1 MTAAPLIVPDAARGL
16 ARGTSTLAHH
26 LTQNGSALRR
36 RRVHPE
42 VVHVTAEC
50 WPFARSGGLGEAVA
64 TLAAAQARTGARPVV
79 VMPLYRSVRSTA
91 GRLAPVGPRF
101 SVCFGSRSETV
112 RLFCSSAGSN
122 GVRVFFAEHDGF
134 FDRPGLY
141 GENGSDYSD
150 NALRFACLARAALE
164 AIPLIAPSA
173 DVVHAHDWHASLV
186 PMLLRTGL
194 DRDPRFSRLSVVLSV
209 HNAAF
214 QGHFPRRVLGDLGLL
229 ATQFD
234 WGTAEWYGELN
245 LLKGGVALAD
255 AAVAVSPTYSH
266 ELQTPEGGFGLHE
279 TFRALGN
286 RLCGVV
292 NGIDTELWDPA
303 SDTEIVARFS
313 AADLT
318 GKGSCKAALQRA
330 YGLPVAAGVPLVG
343 MCARLTEQKGFDL
356 VLAAL
361 EHVENTQFIIVGEGE
376 ARFAD
381 GLARLA
387 ARRRDRFAVDLTFRD
402 ATEHHLLAGADCVLL
417 PSRYEPCG
425 LTQMRA
431 QRYGAVPIARRV
443 GGLADTIRNELTG
456 FLFDD
461 YSVEAL
467 LSAVRRAL
475 DVYANR
481 PRWKRI
487 VRAAMRQDFG
497 WQRSVAR
504 YRDVYRG
511 AMERRRSVRQSLA
524 GSTQDG

>member
-1 MTAAPLIVPDAARGL
+1 M
-16 ARGTSTLAHH
+16 
-26 LTQNGSALRR
+26 Q
-36 RRVHPE
+36 PE

-50 WPFARSGGLGEAVA
+50 WPFARTGGLGEAVA
-64 TLAAAQARTGARPVV
+64 TLAAAQDRSGCRTTV
-79 VMPLYRSVRSTA
+79 VMPLYRAVRDSGA
-91 GRLAPVGPRF
+91 SLAPIGRPF
-101 SVCFGSRSETV
+101 TILLGSRSETV
-112 RLFCSSAGSN
+112 RLFCGSAGGD
-122 GVRVFFAEHDGF
+122 GVRVVFVEHDGF

-141 GENGSDYSD
+141 GENGADYGD

-164 AIPLIAPSA
+164 AVPLTAPSA

-214 QGHFPRRVLGDLGLL
+214 QGHFPRRALGDLGLL
-229 ATQFD
+229 ATLFD
-234 WGTAEWYGELN
+234 WGTADWYGELN
-245 LLKGGVALAD
+245 LLKGGVTLAD
-255 AAVAVSPTYSH
+255 AVVAVSPTYSN
-266 ELQTPEGGFGLHE
+266 ELRTPEGGFGLHE

-292 NGIDTELWDPA
+292 NGIDTDLWDPA
-303 SDTEIVARFS
+303 SDPEIAARFS

-318 GKGSCKAALQRA
+318 GKGVCKAVLQRR
-330 YGLPVAAGVPLVG
+330 YGLPAAADVPLIA

-361 EHVENTQFIIVGEGE
+361 EQMQDAQVIIVGEGE
-376 ARFAD
+376 VRFVD

-387 ARRRDRFAVDLTFRD
+387 ARPSDRIAVDFTFRD

-443 GGLADTIRNELTG
+443 GGLADTIQHEVTG

-467 LSAVRRAL
+467 VAAVRHAL
-475 DVYANR
+475 EVYGNR

-487 VRAAMRQDFG
+487 ARAAMRQDFG

-504 YRDVYRG
+504 YSDVYRG
-511 AMERRRSVRQSLA
+511 ATERRRSVRQSHS

>member
-1 MTAAPLIVPDAARGL
+1 MTAAPLTVPDAARGL
-16 ARGTSTLAHH
+16 ARGANTLAHH
-26 LTQNGSALRR
+26 PARNRSASMSG
-36 RRVHPE
+36 RVQPE

-50 WPFARSGGLGEAVA
+50 WPFARTGGLGEAVA
-64 TLAAAQARTGARPVV
+64 TLASAQERSGTHSVV
-79 VMPLYRSVRSTA
+79 IMPLYRSVRAVAKS
-91 GRLAPVGPRF
+91 LVPVGQPHRIRL
-101 SVCFGSRSETV
+101 GSRSEVV
-112 RLFCSSAGSN
+112 RLFHSSSGSD
-122 GVRVFFAEHDGF
+122 GVRVFFVEHDDF

-141 GENGSDYSD
+141 GDNGADYRD
-150 NALRFACLARAALE
+150 NVLRFACLSRAALE
-164 AIPLIAPSA
+164 AIPVIAPTA
-173 DVVHAHDWHASLV
+173 DVVHTHDWHASLV

-194 DRDPRFSRLSVVLSV
+194 DRDPRFSRLSVVHSV

-214 QGHFPRRVLGDLGLL
+214 QGRFPRRAVEDLGLSAAL
-229 ATQFD
+229 LD
-234 WGTAEWYGELN
+234 WSTAEWDGELN

-255 AAVAVSPTYSH
+255 AVVAVSPTYSN

-279 TFRALGN
+279 TFRALGS
-286 RLCGVV
+286 RLCGVI
-292 NGIDTELWDPA
+292 NGIDMDVWDPA
-303 SDTEIVARFS
+303 TDTKIVAQYS
-313 AADLT
+313 AMDVA
-318 GKGSCKAALQRA
+318 GKANCKAALQRT
-330 YGLPVAAGVPLVG
+330 YGLPPAANIPLVA

-361 EHVENTQFIIVGEGE
+361 EQVENAQCIVVGEGE
-376 ARFAD
+376 ARYAV

-387 ARRRDRFAVDLTFRD
+387 ARRPDRIAVDFTFRD
-402 ATEHHLLAGADCVLL
+402 TTEHHLLAGADCVLL

-443 GGLADTIRNELTG
+443 GGLADTIRHELTG

-461 YSVEAL
+461 YSVEAF

-497 WQRSVAR
+497 WQRSVAH
-504 YRDVYRG
+504 YSDVYRG
-511 AMERRRSVRQSLA
+511 AKEHRRGVRQSLS
-524 GSTQDG
+524 GSPQDG